1 MLRSKIKWV
10 VAIVVVVI
18 LSLIWYGSKG
28 SKEAI
33 PVVVEEVSLR
43 AITELI
49 PANGKIKPVTEIK
62 ISPDVSGEIV
72 ELNFKEGDVIK
83 KGDLILKIKQDLY
96 ISMRER
102 AEASLNSIKAQL
114 AQQLAQFEQIEQSYK
129 RSQTLYKEMV
139 ISESEFESAH
149 SQWEVAKAQIE
160 SARYNVASA
169 DAALKEAQENLTK
182 TIIYSPMD
190 GIISRMSVERGERVV
205 GTSQMAGTEMMR
217 IANFEEMEV
226 LVDVNE
232 NDIVRINKGDTA
244 TIDID
249 AYPNLKFMGVVTQIA
264 NSAKNVGTNLDQ
276 VTNFEVRVFVLP
288 QSYAQLAKENT
299 TPLRPGMSAS
309 VAIQTKSKEGVVA
322 IPLQSVTT
330 RSDLLAD
337 SVKRSLGIN
346 ESREH
351 VFVVNKENIVEA
363 REITTGIQDL
373 HYIEVISG
381 LQAGD
386 QVVTAPFNAIS
397 KTLKNGKL
405 IKREER
411 EKIEKRFN

>member
-10 VAIVVVVI
+10 VAIVIVVI
-18 LSLIWYGSKG
+18 ISLIWYGSKG

-160 SARYNVASA
+160 SAKYNVASA

-205 GTSQMAGTEMMR
+205 VS
-217 IANFEEMEV
+217 
-226 LVDVNE
+226 
-232 NDIVRINKGDTA
+232 
-244 TIDID
+244 
-249 AYPNLKFMGVVTQIA
+249 KF
-264 NSAKNVGTNLDQ
+264 
-276 VTNFEVRVFVLP
+276 
-288 QSYAQLAKENT
+288 
-299 TPLRPGMSAS
+299 
-309 VAIQTKSKEGVVA
+309 
-322 IPLQSVTT
+322 
-330 RSDLLAD
+330 
-337 SVKRSLGIN
+337 
-346 ESREH
+346 
-351 VFVVNKENIVEA
+351 
-363 REITTGIQDL
+363 
-373 HYIEVISG
+373 
-381 LQAGD
+381 
-386 QVVTAPFNAIS
+386 
-397 KTLKNGKL
+397 
-405 IKREER
+405 
-411 EKIEKRFN
+411 